1 MAIFHLNFKI
11 LKRSEGKSSLYLSA
25 YNSRTRLKDEKTGLV
40 FNYEKKKEDLMHQEI
55 ILPDHAPLRF
65 KDRSILWNE
74 VELQKRKDSQLSRYF
89 IVALPR
95 EQTLEQNH
103 KLLTDY
109 IKKNFIKKGMCAD
122 IAIHND
128 ADNNNPHAH
137 VMLTMQDVNETG
149 FLNKNREWNNKNNVE
164 IWRRSWAVSVNKS
177 LRENNKKD
185 LVSSLSFLRQKEI
198 LIKKA
203 NENLDADKI
212 DEAEKYLEAYNQM
225 KDKKPKKR
233 KNRQSYIKRKKFKSY
248 AKTYEQQAE
257 ENRIKKEKK
266 KEEMKKENKLNS
278 FFKSIMNKLTNK
290 NKKET
295 EERKNREIA
304 AMQEWQKN
312 EEKRAEL
319 RERLKDENLN
329 QEEINYVDKIH
340 NEPTRDKNYNIPTT
354 KYKI

>member
-1 MAIFHLNFKI
+1 VAIFHLNFKI

-55 ILPDHAPLRF
+55 ILPDHAPSRF
-65 KDRSILWNE
+65 KDRSVLWNE

-164 IWRRSWAVSVNKS
+164 VWRRSWAVLVNKT
-177 LRENNKKD
+177 LRENKKD
-185 LVSSLSFLRQKEI
+185 TYISNLSFIRQKEL
-198 LIKKA
+198 LIQKA
-203 NENLDADKI
+203 KENIEKNNLDD
-212 DEAEKYLEAYNQM
+212 AEKYLNTYEQI

-233 KNRQSYIKRKKFKSY
+233 KPRNTYLNRKRARTYIEKQER
-248 AKTYEQQAE
+248 E
-257 ENRIKKEKK
+257 KEKS
-266 KEEMKKENKLNS
+266 EVLEVKENKLKLFFNS
-278 FFKSIMNKLTNK
+278 IINKLI
-290 NKKET
+290 NKKEKEKPIQIKKEVIKEVIK
-295 EERKNREIA
+295 EEYDEEKELL
-304 AMQEWQKN
+304 KN
-312 EEKRAEL
+312 E
-319 RERLKDENLN
+319 NIN
-329 QEEINYVDKIH
+329 QEEFNYVEKNTIQ
-340 NEPTRDKNYNIPTT
+340 NERKRNKTYDIPNQ

>member
-1 MAIFHLNFKI
+1 VAIFHLNFKI

-55 ILPDHAPLRF
+55 ILPDHAPSRF
-65 KDRSILWNE
+65 KDRSVLWNE

-164 IWRRSWAVSVNKS
+164 VWRRSWAVLVNKT
-177 LRENNKKD
+177 LRENKKD
-185 LVSSLSFLRQKEI
+185 TYISNLSFIRQKEL
-198 LIKKA
+198 LIQKA
-203 NENLDADKI
+203 KENIEKNNLDD
-212 DEAEKYLEAYNQM
+212 AEKYLNTYEQI

-233 KNRQSYIKRKKFKSY
+233 KPRNTYLNRKRARTYIEKQER
-248 AKTYEQQAE
+248 E
-257 ENRIKKEKK
+257 KEKS
-266 KEEMKKENKLNS
+266 EVLEVKENKLKLFFNS
-278 FFKSIMNKLTNK
+278 IINKLI
-290 NKKET
+290 NKKEKEKPKPTNEIKKETMKEIIKEEISEEQELLKNENTT
-295 EERKNREIA
+295 EEEF
-304 AMQEWQKN
+304 
-312 EEKRAEL
+312 
-319 RERLKDENLN
+319 
-329 QEEINYVDKIH
+329 NYVK
-340 NEPTRDKNYNIPTT
+340 KNTFQNKPDRGQTYDIPTQ
-354 KYKI
+354 KYKV